1 MDFYQMTDEL
11 QQLSEIKPYHIK
23 FGCSENKCD
32 YSQLF
37 INLIK
42 KAEFKSTSF
51 FISPK
56 DYDSIILD
64 FTKVYDSYD
73 KEAFKNAVKLGN
85 NLYKIDI
92 SLIHNSDI
100 TTKIAIYFLYNKQ
113 LTDLPTEEIIYF
125 LQFLNLDN
133 CKKMMPYED
142 FQDLTNK
149 IFPFCVNYL
158 NNSQLLKD
166 ITQEN

>member
-1 MDFYQMTDEL
+1 MTSLIILSLTEEM

-42 KAEFKSTSF
+42 KAEFKSTFF

-73 KEAFKNAVKLGN
+73 KEAFKILFAMRVF
-85 NLYKIDI
+85 I
-92 SLIHNSDI
+92 S
-100 TTKIAIYFLYNKQ
+100 
-113 LTDLPTEEIIYF
+113 
-125 LQFLNLDN
+125 
-133 CKKMMPYED
+133 C
-142 FQDLTNK
+142 
-149 IFPFCVNYL
+149 
-158 NNSQLLKD
+158 
-166 ITQEN
+166 